1 LLKEIEEPH
10 RRLHQS
16 GLEIN
21 KVLKKEHPGLL
32 LTLYQRLND
41 HVNWADSTVKVKE
54 LVAEIAAA
62 SNEQALGVEQ
72 INKAVEEMNSV
83 TQQVAA
89 NAEESASAS
98 E

>member
-1 LLKEIEEPH
+1 M
-10 RRLHQS
+10 
-16 GLEIN
+16 
-21 KVLKKEHPGLL
+21 
-32 LTLYQRLND
+32 
-41 HVNWADSTVKVKE
+41 
-54 LVAEIAAA
+54 AEIAAA